1 MTIHRLNLCK
11 WLQGESSKTMSHD
24 NSPLELLLSC
34 VPSTNSAEN
43 SSMNMVDIYQESL
56 EYCIGYLSHDIDKMP
71 DRGHL
76 EKEGFT
82 LGNSLR
88 ILSIMEGKPWRH
100 ELVTGHHVYLPS
112 RSSLVDQSETPDH
125 GLVLSAFILIYLFC
139 IPTTVSPPSTPPSS
153 SFPPILQI
161 HSASYSFSEKSRSPG
176 DNSQTG
182 KNKIK

>member
-1 MTIHRLNLCK
+1 MCSINKFSWEQFYEHGR
-11 WLQGESSKTMSHD
+11 
-24 NSPLELLLSC
+24 
-34 VPSTNSAEN
+34 
-43 SSMNMVDIYQESL
+43 
-56 EYCIGYLSHDIDKMP
+56 YLSGISWVLYWLPFSWHWQN